1 MNFNQLVKKHIW
13 VTVALAVMSAL
24 VFYLLPAE
32 HRTPAWPF
40 LLLFF
45 LTTGIIL
52 SKLYIRILQKKLSAF
67 TNFFML
73 STVAKLM
80 IYLAIII
87 LYLIYNREDAA
98 PFLLTFFVYYL
109 AYTFLE
115 VRSALKLQQ
124 QNPKA

>member
-1 MNFNQLVKKHIW
+1 MNLQYLIKKLIW
-13 VTVALAVMSAL
+13 VTVALAAISAL
-24 VFYLLPAE
+24 VFYMLPAE
-32 HRTPAWPF
+32 HNTPSWPF

-45 LTTGIIL
+45 LATGILL
-52 SKLYIRILQKKLSAF
+52 SKLYIRTLEKKLSAF

-80 IYLAIII
+80 IYLIII
-87 LYLIYNREDAA
+87 IVYLIYNREDAA

-109 AYTFLE
+109 VYTFLE

-124 QNPKA
+124 QKQ